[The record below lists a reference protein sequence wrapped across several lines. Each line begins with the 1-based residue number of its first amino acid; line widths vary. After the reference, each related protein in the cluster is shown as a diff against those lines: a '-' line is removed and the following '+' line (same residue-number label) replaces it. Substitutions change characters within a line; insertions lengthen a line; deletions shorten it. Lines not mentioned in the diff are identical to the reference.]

1 MTKSKS
7 KARSKFKLRGRGKA
21 YCVTAGRDNRAQAFF
36 ILIFIPG

>member
-7 KARSKFKLRGRGKA
+7 KSKLRGRGKA

>member
-1 MTKSKS
+1 MTKSNS
-7 KARSKFKLRGRGKA
+7 KLRGHGKA